1 MKLEKLR
8 ERKKHSRWL
17 EGIFSKNPVF
27 VKGLALP
34 FAIMIT
40 TNLKNAVAL
49 SIIFACVLIPT
60 VLLASLTG
68 KYLPRWLSMMVY
80 SLFAMALVIASIP
93 LIQPI
98 SPEIGDSLGIYIPIV
113 AVNAVLQMLCLRYS
127 EKNSSPTIMALTD
140 AVTYS
145 IGFCLALCLI
155 AALRE
160 YFGSGTLW
168 GISVQL
174 PVRLSGLQ
182 VAFSGFILTA
192 FFSAFFRFVKRFL
205 LCLTY
210 RRLSRHAEGTASL

>member
-8 ERKKHSRWL
+8 KRKKHSRWL
-17 EGIFSKNPVF
+17 EGIFSKNPIF
-27 VKGLALP
+27 VRGLALP

-49 SIIFACVLIPT
+49 SIIFAFVLVPT
-60 VLLASLTG
+60 VLLASLAG
-68 KYLPRWLSMMVY
+68 KYLPRWLGTMLY
-80 SLFAMALVIASIP
+80 SLFAMALVVASIP

-98 SPEIGDSLGIYIPIV
+98 SPEIGDSLGIYIPII
-113 AVNAVLQMLCLRYS
+113 AVNTVLQMLCRRYS
-127 EKNSSPTIMALTD
+127 EENTYPAVMALVD
-140 AVTYS
+140 ALTYS
-145 IGFCLALCLI
+145 IGFFFALCLI
-155 AALRE
+155 ASLRE

-168 GISVQL
+168 GVSVEL

-192 FFSAFFRFVKRFL
+192 FFSAIFRFIKRFS

-210 RRLSRHAEGTASL
+210 RRLSRHAEDAASF

>member
-1 MKLEKLR
+1 MRLEKLR
-8 ERKKHSRWL
+8 KRKKHSRWL

-68 KYLPRWLSMMVY
+68 KYLPRWLSPIFY

-98 SPEIGDSLGIYIPIV
+98 SPEIGDSLGIYIPII

-127 EKNSSPTIMALTD
+127 EENAYPVVMALVD

-145 IGFCLALCLI
+145 IGLFLALCLI

-168 GISVQL
+168 GISMQL
-174 PVRLSGLQ
+174 PFQLSGLQ
-182 VAFSGFILTA
+182 IAFSGFILTA
-192 FFSAFFRFVKRFL
+192 FFTALFRFIKRFL
-205 LCLTY
+205 LCLTC
-210 RRLSRHAEGTASL
+210 RRLSRPAEGTATL

>member
-1 MKLEKLR
+1 MRLEKLR
-8 ERKKHSRWL
+8 KRKKHSRWL

-68 KYLPRWLSMMVY
+68 KYLPRWLSTILY

-93 LIQPI
+93 LIQLI
-98 SPEIGDSLGIYIPIV
+98 SPEIGDSLGIYIPII

-127 EKNSSPTIMALTD
+127 EENAYPVVMALVD

-145 IGFCLALCLI
+145 IGLFLALCLI

-168 GISVQL
+168 GISIQL
-174 PVRLSGLQ
+174 PFQLSGLQ
-182 VAFSGFILTA
+182 IAFSGFILTA
-192 FFSAFFRFVKRFL
+192 FFSALFRFIKRFL

-210 RRLSRHAEGTASL
+210 RRLSHPAEGTATL